1 MHPVFSRKDTWRMKI
16 SIITVTFNSAKTLRD
31 TLKSIENQ
39 DFDQIEILIIDGISS
54 DSTLSIAAEF
64 NHLNLKIISERDH
77 GLYDA
82 MNKGISLATGD
93 IIGILNSDDFYI
105 DNSII
110 SKVMQCFE
118 DERIDAVYGDLNYVS
133 AERTDKITRRWKSG
147 DFDSKRFLNGWM
159 PPHPAFFLRKKHYIH
174 FGSFDLQFK
183 RSADYELM
191 LRMLYK
197 HQLKAVYLPFV
208 FVHMRAGGASN
219 SSFKARFEANREDA
233 MAWKK
238 NGLQPKWFTTWLK
251 PLSKLFQYF

>member
-1 MHPVFSRKDTWRMKI
+1 MHPVFSSKDTWRMKI

-54 DSTLSIAAEF
+54 DSTLAIAAEF

-110 SKVMQCFE
+110 SKVMQRFE

-133 AERTDKITRRWKSG
+133 ADRTDKITRR
-147 DFDSKRFLNGWM
+147 
-159 PPHPAFFLRKKHYIH
+159 
-174 FGSFDLQFK
+174 
-183 RSADYELM
+183 
-191 LRMLYK
+191 
-197 HQLKAVYLPFV
+197 
-208 FVHMRAGGASN
+208 
-219 SSFKARFEANREDA
+219 
-233 MAWKK
+233 
-238 NGLQPKWFTTWLK
+238 
-251 PLSKLFQYF
+251 